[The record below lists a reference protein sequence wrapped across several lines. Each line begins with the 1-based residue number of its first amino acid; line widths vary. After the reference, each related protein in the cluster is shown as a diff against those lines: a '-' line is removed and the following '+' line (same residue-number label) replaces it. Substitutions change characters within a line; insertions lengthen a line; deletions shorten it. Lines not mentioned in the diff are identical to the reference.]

1 MRRMGKVILHTAITV
16 NAAYEEPDPENWLEL
31 DGDSRDASLEQ
42 LTLAEAMLLGRKTYE
57 GLAAAWPQLVD
68 FPGFEDFARR
78 INAMPKYV
86 GSRTLSGPLE
96 WNATLIEG
104 DVAESVAKLKEN
116 SGTLWVSGCGEFAQ
130 TLAKANLIDEYW
142 FGVHPS
148 VWPAGPRFFE
158 GIGPIRLEL
167 VSTTQYKSGVVN
179 LRYRPRTD

>member
-57 GLAAAWPQLVD
+57 GLAAAWPQLV
-68 FPGFEDFARR
+68 E
-78 INAMPKYV
+78 
-86 GSRTLSGPLE
+86 SRTLSGPLE